1 MSSDRVW
8 LKAAGLLSA
17 AAFLA
22 VALVGCGG
30 KPAADADWPNDSKP
44 KVVVSFA
51 PLYCFAAAVAGD
63 DARVKNVMTTTG
75 PHDFEPT
82 TDHVRLVTKAD
93 LLFTVGMGLD
103 DSTAKKLKDGSGNAG
118 LSVVALGDAVPK
130 EQRCEGHCEHTNHG
144 PDHQHGDDPHVWLS
158 PDLAALMV
166 NRVRDTLKEKD
177 PAHAAGYDQRAAA
190 YVERLKVL
198 KTYGLDK
205 LKGKKDNR
213 LISFHDSLAYFE
225 KCYGLEIRGVVTQRA
240 GQEPDEKQMKKL
252 IRVCADENKPTR
264 VIAVEPQYSASR
276 AGESLKKEL
285 TAKGVK
291 NPVLVEIDTL
301 ETVKPA
307 DLTIDWYEKRMRAN
321 LDALA
326 AALE

>member
-1 MSSDRVW
+1 MSRDRVW
-8 LKAAGLLSA
+8 LKATGLLGA
-17 AAFLA
+17 AALLA
-22 VALVGCGG
+22 VAFVGCST
-30 KPAADADWPNDSKP
+30 KPAADSEWPNDSKP
-44 KVVVSFA
+44 RIVVSFA
-51 PLYCFAAAVAGD
+51 PLYCFTAAVAGD
-63 DARVKNVMTTTG
+63 DAHVKNVMTTTG

-82 TDHVRLVTKAD
+82 TEHVRIITKAD
-93 LLFTVGMGLD
+93 LLFAVGLGLD
-103 DSTAKKLKDGSGNAG
+103 DATAKKLKDGSGNAG
-118 LSVVALGDAVPK
+118 LAVVHLGDTVPK

-144 PDHQHGDDPHVWLS
+144 HDHQHGDDPHVWLS

-166 NRVRDTLKEKD
+166 NRVRDILKEKD

-190 YVERLKVL
+190 YVEKLKAL

-225 KCYGLEIRGVVTQRA
+225 KCYGLEIRGVLTPKA

-252 IRVCADENKPTR
+252 IRICADDTKPTR

-285 TAKGVK
+285 AARGVK
-291 NPVLVEIDTL
+291 NPVLVAIDTL
-301 ETVKPA
+301 ETVRPA
-307 DLTIDWYEKRMRAN
+307 DLTADWYERQMRAN
-321 LDALA
+321 IDALA